1 MNGGRHQL
9 SPTPF
14 TISRTP
20 TKETEMLKNLFAL
33 IGVAVA
39 IKKIG
44 DWYMDYQALQEEN
57 RELKA
62 ECRGRQEATS

>member
-1 MNGGRHQL
+1 
-9 SPTPF
+9 
-14 TISRTP
+14 
-20 TKETEMLKNLFAL
+20 MLKNLFAL

-44 DWYMDYQALQEEN
+44 DWYMDYRALQEEN

-62 ECRGRQEATS
+62 ECQGRQGATS